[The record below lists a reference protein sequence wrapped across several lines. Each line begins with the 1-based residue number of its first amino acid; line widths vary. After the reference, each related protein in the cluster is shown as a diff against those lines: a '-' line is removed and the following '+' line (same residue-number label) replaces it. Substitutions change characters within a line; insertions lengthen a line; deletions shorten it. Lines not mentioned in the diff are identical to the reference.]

1 MAQSFFMQTKKE
13 NFWFMFRLL
22 LLMNAALIT
31 AIVLAHPGIKNQKLK
46 EEPCSAAKK
55 INADVLNSITVK
67 LM

>member
-1 MAQSFFMQTKKE
+1 METNKE
-13 NFWFMFRLL
+13 NFWFVFRLL
-22 LLMNAALIT
+22 LLVNVILIT
-31 AIVLAHPGIKNQKLK
+31 VIAMAHPGTKNKPSK